1 MSVGMNIRTLR
12 EMKELTQQEFADLLG
27 VTKETV
33 SRWETGKMAV
43 RDRHI
48 AKMTELF
55 GIDREDITSESFG
68 IFSQSINVFPKYSKP
83 VVERFGKVFPPNDN
97 PKPAYAPLLG
107 RVHAGDAQ
115 EPEVLDDRVPVPYEV
130 LQNHKRAYFLEVE
143 GDCMSR
149 VYPEGCRVLIDPD
162 RAPQSGS
169 IAVVSIDGAD
179 YIMRRML
186 VGAQTLVLSPE
197 SYSDEWEDIVI
208 KSDEHTVE
216 MVGTVV
222 WYQPAKEME

>member
-1 MSVGMNIRTLR
+1 MSIAENID
-12 EMKELTQQEFADLLG
+12 ALLVKYDINQDALARIAG
-27 VTKETV
+27 VSPGAV
-33 SRWETGKMAV
+33 TGWRKGAKP
-43 RDRHI
+43 RDAAI
-48 AKMTELF
+48 NSICSYF
-55 GIDREDITSESFG
+55 GLSHDDITSDNFG
-68 IFSQSINVFPKYSKP
+68 LAAKEHGRVLSMPDGAMMP
-83 VVERFGKVFPPNDN
+83 VEEPRR
-97 PKPAYAPLLG
+97 AYAPLLG

>member
-1 MSVGMNIRTLR
+1 
-12 EMKELTQQEFADLLG
+12 
-27 VTKETV
+27 
-33 SRWETGKMAV
+33 MAV

-48 AKMTELF
+48 AKITELF
-55 GIDREDITSESFG
+55 GVDKEDITSESFG
-68 IFSQSINVFPKYSKP
+68 FYAQATDLIPKY
-83 VVERFGKVFPPNDN
+83 GKKVLEKFHKALPPNDN
-97 PKPAYAPLLG
+97 PKRAYAPLLG

-115 EPEVLDDRVPVPYEV
+115 EPDVLDDRVPVPYEV

-169 IAVVSIDGAD
+169 IAVVSIDGSD
-179 YIMRRML
+179 YIMRRLL

-197 SYSDEWEDIVI
+197 SYSDAWEDIVI
-208 KSDEHTVE
+208 KADEHTVE

-222 WYQPAKEME
+222 WYQPARELE

>member
-1 MSVGMNIRTLR
+1 MGIAENID
-12 EMKELTQQEFADLLG
+12 ALLVKHDITAESLARIAG
-27 VTKETV
+27 VAPGTV
-33 SRWETGKMAV
+33 SKW
-43 RDRHI
+43 RHGVVPREDKLTAI
-48 AKMTELF
+48 ADYF
-55 GIDREDITSESFG
+55 GISRDDLVSDAYGLAAKEHGMT
-68 IFSQSINVFPKYSKP
+68 PKLPKGAKLP
-83 VVERFGKVFPPNDN
+83 VETPRT
-97 PKPAYAPLLG
+97 AYAPLLG

-115 EPEVLDDRVPVPYEV
+115 EPDVLDDRVPVPYEV

-179 YIMRRML
+179 YIMRRLL

>member
-1 MSVGMNIRTLR
+1 MGIAENIDAVLVKFDINQDALARIADVSPGAVSGWRKGATPRKKALLNICDALGLQPDDILSDHYGLAAKEHGVAPKLPDGAKLPVEAPRT
-12 EMKELTQQEFADLLG
+12 
-27 VTKETV
+27 
-33 SRWETGKMAV
+33 
-43 RDRHI
+43 
-48 AKMTELF
+48 
-55 GIDREDITSESFG
+55 
-68 IFSQSINVFPKYSKP
+68 
-83 VVERFGKVFPPNDN
+83 
-97 PKPAYAPLLG
+97 AYAPLFG

-162 RAPQSGS
+162 RTPQSGS

-179 YIMRRML
+179 YIMRRLL

-197 SYSDEWEDIVI
+197 SYSDAWEDIVI
-208 KSDEHTVE
+208 KADEHTVE

>member
-1 MSVGMNIRTLR
+1 MGIAENIDAVLVKFDINQDALARIADVSPGAVTGWRKGATPRKRALQNMCDTLGLQPDDILSDHYGLAA
-12 EMKELTQQEFADLLG
+12 KEHGTAPALPDGALL
-27 VTKETV
+27 
-33 SRWETGKMAV
+33 
-43 RDRHI
+43 
-48 AKMTELF
+48 
-55 GIDREDITSESFG
+55 
-68 IFSQSINVFPKYSKP
+68 P
-83 VVERFGKVFPPNDN
+83 VEAPRR
-97 PKPAYAPLLG
+97 AYAPLLG

-115 EPEVLDDRVPVPYEV
+115 EPEVLDDRVPLPYEV

-162 RAPQSGS
+162 RPPQSGS

-179 YIMRRML
+179 YIMRRLL

-222 WYQPAKEME
+222 WYQPTKEME

>member
-1 MSVGMNIRTLR
+1 MGIAENIDAVLVKFDINQDALARIADVSPGAVTGWRKGATPRKRALQNMCDTLGLQPDDILSDHYGLAA
-12 EMKELTQQEFADLLG
+12 KEHGTAPALPDGALL
-27 VTKETV
+27 
-33 SRWETGKMAV
+33 
-43 RDRHI
+43 
-48 AKMTELF
+48 
-55 GIDREDITSESFG
+55 
-68 IFSQSINVFPKYSKP
+68 P
-83 VVERFGKVFPPNDN
+83 VEAPRR
-97 PKPAYAPLLG
+97 AYAPLLG

-115 EPEVLDDRVPVPYEV
+115 EPEVLDDRVPLPYEV

-179 YIMRRML
+179 YIMRRLL
-186 VGAQTLVLSPE
+186 VGANTLVLSPE
-197 SYSDEWEDIVI
+197 SYSDEWTDIVV
-208 KSDEHTVE
+208 SGTEHTVE

>member
-1 MSVGMNIRTLR
+1 MGAGANIRALR
-12 EMKELTQQEFADLLG
+12 DKHGLTQFELAEKLN

-48 AKMTELF
+48 AKMMELF
-55 GIDREDITSESFG
+55 GIEREDITSTTYGLAAKEHG
-68 IFSQSINVFPKYSKP
+68 TAPALPDGALLP
-83 VVERFGKVFPPNDN
+83 VEAPRR
-97 PKPAYAPLLG
+97 AYAPLLG

-162 RAPQSGS
+162 RTPQSGS

-179 YIMRRML
+179 YIMRRLL

-197 SYSDEWEDIVI
+197 SYSDAWEDIVI
-208 KSDEHTVE
+208 KADEHTVE

>member
-1 MSVGMNIRTLR
+1 MGIAENID
-12 EMKELTQQEFADLLG
+12 ALLVKHDITAESLARIAKVSPG
-27 VTKETV
+27 TV
-33 SRWETGKMAV
+33 SKW
-43 RDRHI
+43 RH
-48 AKMTELF
+48 
-55 GIDREDITSESFG
+55 GVVPREDKLSAIADYFRISRDDLVSDAYGLAAKEHGMAPKLPDGAMLPVES
-68 IFSQSINVFPKYSKP
+68 P
-83 VVERFGKVFPPNDN
+83 RA
-97 PKPAYAPLLG
+97 AYAPLLG

-115 EPEVLDDRVPVPYEV
+115 EPDVLDDRVPVPYEV
-130 LQNHKRAYFLEVE
+130 LRNHKRAYFLEVE

-179 YIMRRML
+179 YIMRRLL

-197 SYSDEWEDIVI
+197 SYSDAWEDIVI
-208 KSDEHTVE
+208 KADEHTVE

-222 WYQPAKEME
+222 WYQPARELE

>member
-1 MSVGMNIRTLR
+1 MGAGSNIKALR
-12 EMKELTQQEFADLLG
+12 EKFSLTQQALADKLS

-48 AKMTELF
+48 AKMIELF
-55 GIDREDITSESFG
+55 GIDREDITSDSYGLAAKEQGRIPTLPDGARLPVESP
-68 IFSQSINVFPKYSKP
+68 Q
-83 VVERFGKVFPPNDN
+83 
-97 PKPAYAPLLG
+97 PAYAPLLG

-115 EPEVLDDRVPVPYEV
+115 EPEVIDDRVPVPYEI
-130 LQNHKRAYFLEVE
+130 LRRHKRAYFLEVE

-162 RAPQSGS
+162 RVPQSGS

-222 WYQPAKEME
+222 WYQPAREME